1 MVKMNKRRC
10 NGFSGEVQKASPLA
24 MKNTQEYRDVIA
36 MVKFKLSTSVD
47 YLEEPFDRLANS
59 IKDLWLSEGDSVPG
73 FATKFFD
80 YWSVNDY
87 ATFCEQVK
95 QWALDHGEDPFE
107 ELRRRV
113 RELIMCDKK
122 SLQLLTITKL
132 LNNANDD
139 EKILFAQQAN
149 VQQLC
154 NEIGD
159 KDDQIFVESNDFK
172 NSDSQFERLKSLIQ
186 AMRLHS
192 NYLVNQRYTRRR
204 LASVNAEKEA
214 NFITK
219 PIKSNQTHSYSKK
232 TKAKDHDDELEM

>member
-10 NGFSGEVQKASPLA
+10 NGFSGEVQKASPLV

-36 MVKFKLSTSVD
+36 MVKFKLSTSAD
-47 YLEEPFDRLANS
+47 YLEKPFDRLDKS

-73 FATKFFD
+73 FAAKFVD

-113 RELIMCDKK
+113 RELILCDKK

-132 LNNANDD
+132 LNNANND

-154 NEIGD
+154 NEIGE
-159 KDDQIFVESNDFK
+159 KDDQIFVETNDFK
-172 NSDSQFERLKSLIQ
+172 NSSSQFERLKSLIQ

-204 LASVNAEKEA
+204 LVSVNAEQEA
-214 NFITK
+214 NLITK
-219 PIKSNQTHSYSKK
+219 PVKSNQTHSYSQK

>member
-10 NGFSGEVQKASPLA
+10 SGFNGEVQKASPLA
-24 MKNTQEYRDVIA
+24 MENTQEFRDVIA
-36 MVKFKLSTSVD
+36 MAKFKLSASVD
-47 YLEEPFDRLANS
+47 FLEKPFDRLANS
-59 IKDLWLSEGDSVPG
+59 IQKLWLDEGASVPG
-73 FATKFFD
+73 FATKFVD
-80 YWSVNDY
+80 CWSVTDY
-87 ATFCEQVK
+87 AVFCEQVK
-95 QWALDHGEDPFE
+95 LWALDHNVDPFK

-113 RELIMCDKK
+113 RELILCDKK

-139 EKILFAQQAN
+139 EKVLFVQQAN
-149 VQQLC
+149 IQQLC

-172 NSDSQFERLKSLIQ
+172 NSSSQFERLKSLIQ
-186 AMRLHS
+186 AMRMHS
-192 NYLVNQRYTRRR
+192 SYLVNQRYTRRR
-204 LASVNAEKEA
+204 LVSVNAEKEA

-219 PIKSNQTHSYSKK
+219 PVKSNQTHSYSKV

>member
-1 MVKMNKRRC
+1 M
-10 NGFSGEVQKASPLA
+10 
-24 MKNTQEYRDVIA
+24 
-36 MVKFKLSTSVD
+36 
-47 YLEEPFDRLANS
+47 
-59 IKDLWLSEGDSVPG
+59 PG
-73 FATKFFD
+73 FATKFVD

-113 RELIMCDKK
+113 RELILCDKK